1 MSVRISIIIPYYNL
15 EHYTLELLDV
25 LAPQVE
31 KHNSEV
37 EVVVVDDGSKV
48 PFKTDYEWCRVY
60 RKKNGGCA
68 SARNMGIEKTSGEYI
83 SFLDADD
90 LVPEYFIDRLLKKI
104 DEKQYDVIDFSWKS
118 LSTEGAQHNHILRTD
133 NDYLPNPSVCTR
145 AFRREYIG
153 DTRFNELKDS
163 TEDEDFSRKAGYMF
177 RDGSFVHG
185 AISEYMY
192 FYRTAVTDSKLKR
205 YKAGRMKTKR
215 VTYFFSHVTKDMTWL
230 LEEIKKEDEKNEV
243 WLLTYKNDI
252 PELKRYCQIRRPFRI
267 WTHFLRGEKYTQ
279 ADVIQVP
286 LHYDVVIYC
295 EFTNKVGGI
304 STFIYEWALM
314 MRKKYNILFLYDRVD
329 DIQIRRLSK
338 IIDCMKRSSQ
348 KIDCDTLILNRLT
361 DKIPDCVSYKKTV
374 QVVHA
379 CKQIKYQINQ
389 NRDYI
394 VNVSKAAKDS
404 WGETSKNGIV
414 IHNPLYPEAKKSL
427 LLVSATRIGAPDK
440 GENDRRY
447 IKLAKMLNEAGI
459 PFVWLN
465 FSDKP
470 LVNAPQ
476 NFVNMSSRL
485 NIQDYVARA
494 DYLVQLSDVEAYSMS
509 ILEALV
515 NNTAVICTPIP
526 SAMEQGVKDGING
539 YIVPYDMKFDVTKL
553 LTVPEFKF
561 KYSNDKIKA
570 QWDKLLKAKPKPKK
584 EKIYNPDEF
593 VNVVVLKNYRDMEL
607 NLFLRQN
614 ESLQMKRQRAEFL
627 AARKPSPLVKILEG

>member
-1 MSVRISIIIPYYNL
+1 MSVRISIIIPYYNV

-90 LVPEYFIDRLLKKI
+90 LVPEYFVDRLLKKI

-118 LSTEGAQHNHILRTD
+118 LSTEGAQHNHILLSD
-133 NDYLPNPSVCTR
+133 KDCLPNPSVCTR
-145 AFRREYIG
+145 AFRRAFIG
-153 DTRFNELKDS
+153 DTRFNEKKDS
-163 TEDEDFSRKAGYMF
+163 TEDEDFSRRAGF
-177 RDGSFVHG
+177 LVHDGSFVHG
-185 AISEYMY
+185 SIPEYMY

-205 YKAGRMKTKR
+205 YKAGKMKTKR
-215 VTYFFSHVTKDMTWL
+215 VTYFYSRVTKDMTWL
-230 LEEIKKEDEKNEV
+230 LEEIKREDELNEV
-243 WLLTYKNDI
+243 WLLTYQNDI
-252 PELKRYCQIRRPFRI
+252 PELKKYCQIRRPFRI
-267 WTHFLRGEKYTQ
+267 WTHFLRGEKFTQ
-279 ADVIQVP
+279 AEVINVP
-286 LHYDVVIYC
+286 VYYDVVIYC
-295 EFTNKVGGI
+295 EFTNRIGGI
-304 STFIYEWALM
+304 TTFIYEWCQM
-314 MRKKYNILFLYDRVD
+314 MHDKYKILFLYDRVD
-329 DIQIRRLSK
+329 DLQINRISK
-338 IIDCMKRSSQ
+338 LVACMKRTSQ
-348 KIDCDTLILNRLT
+348 KIECETLILNRLT
-361 DKIPDCVSYKKTV
+361 DKIPDCVSCKKTI

-470 LVNAPQ
+470 LSNPPQ
-476 NFVNMSSRL
+476 NFINMSSRL

-515 NNTAVICTPIP
+515 NNTPVICTPIP
-526 SAMEQGVKDGING
+526 SAIEQGVEDGVTG

-570 QWDKLLKAKPKPKK
+570 QWNKLLKAKPKPKK
-584 EKIYNPDEF
+584 EKVYNPDEF